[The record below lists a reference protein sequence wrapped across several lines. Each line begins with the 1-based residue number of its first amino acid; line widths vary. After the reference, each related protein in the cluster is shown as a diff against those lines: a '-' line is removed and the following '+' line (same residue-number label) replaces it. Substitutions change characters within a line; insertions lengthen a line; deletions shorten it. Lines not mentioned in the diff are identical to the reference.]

1 MPRRRYLDKAAP
13 ADATYNSIRP
23 VYRNIQVKKK
33 DTPQRRESEAAKAR
47 ARAEQARVTP
57 ANPRQASIGPYREK
71 TAIDKAGGRLYAAAE
86 QRAKDAQD
94 REAAGVVL
102 NALFKPIMPSTYV
115 DMYDAYKRG
124 EVNNVTDVLAAPYLT
139 GNWSE
144 RNPGKALAVDLLVP
158 SIKPAGNKLYKLADR
173 RFVPKNNIL
182 TYNPDHSVMYRYI
195 GTKDSGY
202 KDLLTSGIIRG
213 NPRHGLFGAKELRKR
228 VRLLEGK
235 GFTESE
241 LRDISSNNI
250 SESLFNKIK
259 QVEAK
264 TDKHTVGKF
273 RFDRESMLD
282 DYDTYADYIEDMNAR
297 VLQSNNPNV
306 NRVVSPVKSSEMGD
320 VLKVQQS
327 HGNNPMATFAYGDEA
342 LTNRIQFPGDY
353 AISVKNA
360 QRYARD
366 GRPFGHFEQH
376 PVTEYPLQ
384 YNNPDVTIYKRSDGL
399 LSGKKYM
406 VEVPRAVVER
416 DRLLYLKNPNYSP
429 YKGPGYS
436 FNLPNIFKRMPDI
449 YPIGAMQF
457 LLNNKR

>member
-13 ADATYNSIRP
+13 ADVTYNSIRP

-33 DTPQRRESEAAKAR
+33 DTPQRRENEAAKAR

-57 ANPRQASIGPYREK
+57 ANPRQASIGPYRQK

-94 REAAGVVL
+94 REAAGTVL
-102 NALFKPIMPSTYV
+102 NALFKPLMPSTYV
-115 DMYDAYKRG
+115 DMAAAVKNG
-124 EVNNVTDVLAAPYLT
+124 QVNNVVDALAAPYLSDS
-139 GNWSE
+139 WSM
-144 RNPGKALAVDLLVP
+144 RNPGKALAVDLLTP
-158 SIKPAGNKLYKLADR
+158 SIKPMGNKFYNLVDR
-173 RFVPKNNIL
+173 RFVPKNKVL

-213 NPRHGLFGAKELRKR
+213 NPRHGLFNAKELRKR
-228 VRLLEGK
+228 VKQLEKK
-235 GFTESE
+235 GFTEDE
-241 LRDISSNNI
+241 LRDISSNNL

-259 QVEAK
+259 QVESK
-264 TDKHTVGKF
+264 SDKFTIGKF
-273 RFDRESMLD
+273 RLDRESMLD
-282 DYDTYADYIEDMNAR
+282 DYNTYADYIEDMNTR

-306 NRVVSPVKSSEMGD
+306 NRVVSPVKSSKMGD
-320 VLKVQQS
+320 VIALQLA
-327 HGNNPMATFAYGDEA
+327 HGNNPMATFAYGDETLA
-342 LTNRIQFPGDY
+342 NRIQFPGDY

-360 QRYARD
+360 QSYARD

-376 PVTEYPLQ
+376 PVTAYPLE
-384 YNNPDVTIYKRSDGL
+384 YNNPDVTIYKRRDGL

-406 VEVPRAVVER
+406 IEVPRDVVER
-416 DRLLYLKNPNYSP
+416 DRLLYLNNSNYHA

-436 FNLPNIFKRMPDI
+436 FNVPNVFKYLPNT
-449 YPIGAMQF
+449 YPVGAIPF
-457 LLNNKR
+457 ILNNK